1 MVLQKYIIMRR
12 ILLTHVILLSM
23 LGVWSQQNTERSGT
37 IVIIA
42 TSLGDIELLLYDETP
57 LHRDNMVKLINEG
70 FYEGQL
76 FHRVIKNFMV
86 QGGDP
91 HSAGAPKGQRLG
103 TGGPGYTIPAEFRA
117 SYFHKRGSLAAARQ
131 GDAVNPAKESS
142 GSQFYIVHGQVFNKE
157 QLMMM
162 QSSGRHAPFTPEQI
176 EAYTTIGGTPHLDG
190 SYTVFGEVI
199 RGLDVLDSIAS
210 VTTDN
215 YDRPVQDIVYT
226 FSIK

>member
-1 MVLQKYIIMRR
+1 MKR
-12 ILLTHVILLSM
+12 ILLIHVILLAVLS
-23 LGVWSQQNTERSGT
+23 VWSQQKTDRNGT
-37 IVIIA
+37 AVLIA
-42 TSLGDIELLLYDETP
+42 TSLGDIEILLYDDTP

-103 TGGPGYTIPAEFRA
+103 TGGPGYTIPSEFRDG
-117 SYFHKRGSLAAARQ
+117 YYHKKGGLAAARQ

-142 GSQFYIVHGQVFNKE
+142 GSQFYIVHGQVLNKE

-162 QSSGRHAPFTPEQI
+162 QSSGGHAPFTPEQI
-176 EAYTTIGGTPHLDG
+176 EVYTTIGGAPHLDG

-199 RGLDVLDSIAS
+199 SGLDVLDAIAS
-210 VTTDN
+210 VVTDN
-215 YDRPVQDIVYT
+215 YDRPVQDVVYT
-226 FSIK
+226 ISIK